1 MRRVAAP
8 LVALLLMVATTTE
21 AGVLAMVVADATYA
35 RVWDAAVRAVEG
47 YPIERAGEGTIVT
60 GWLERPP
67 REGEPAFTRVL
78 ERLTVRV
85 ESSARLITRVTVDVE
100 AQGLGAGGWVPIE
113 NTEPAERAILARV
126 RPSQS

>member
-1 MRRVAAP
+1 MRRGAAP
-8 LVALLLMVATTTE
+8 LVALLLMVATTE
-21 AGVLAMVVADATYA
+21 AGVLAMVVADAPYA

-67 REGEPAFTRVL
+67 REGEPPFTRVL

-100 AQGLGAGGWVPIE
+100 AKGLGAGGWVPIE

-126 RPSQS
+126 RPNEG

>member
-8 LVALLLMVATTTE
+8 LVALALMVATAE
-21 AGVLAMVVADATYA
+21 AGALAMVVADAPYA

-67 REGEPAFTRVL
+67 REGEAPFTRVL

-85 ESSARLITRVTVDVE
+85 EASARLITRVTVDVE
-100 AQGLGAGGWVPIE
+100 AKGLGTGGWVPIE
-113 NTEPAERAILARV
+113 NTEPAERAILDRV
-126 RPSQS
+126 RPGQG

>member
-1 MRRVAAP
+1 RRAEPDRSSSSTGSHAELEGCRRAAGGPSKAAEPRTGGGHMRRVAAP

-47 YPIERAGEGTIVT
+47 YPIERADEGTIVT

-78 ERLTVRV
+78 ERLT
-85 ESSARLITRVTVDVE
+85 
-100 AQGLGAGGWVPIE
+100 
-113 NTEPAERAILARV
+113 
-126 RPSQS
+126 

>member
-8 LVALLLMVATTTE
+8 LVAFLLMVATTE
-21 AGVLAMVVADATYA
+21 AGVLAMVVADASYE

-67 REGEPAFTRVL
+67 REGEPPFSSVL

-85 ESSARLITRVTVDVE
+85 EASARLITRVTVDVE
-100 AQGLGAGGWVPIE
+100 AKGLGAGGWVPIE

-126 RPSQS
+126 RPTEG

>member
-1 MRRVAAP
+1 
-8 LVALLLMVATTTE
+8 
-21 AGVLAMVVADATYA
+21 VVADATYA

-47 YPIERAGEGTIVT
+47 YPIERAAEGTIVT

-100 AQGLGAGGWVPIE
+100 ARGLGAEGWVPIE

-126 RPSQS
+126 RPSQG